1 MNRLFSLT
9 LPPVLTAYEYDH
21 RSPNSP
27 KGGKSKGAKLVS
39 TKPPA
44 TTGIIRPRKTPLG
57 SKEFRPLHVY
67 ATERELSAIVCTVI
81 QGYNQNAI
89 MNSHLQQSQFHSSF
103 IEIAL
108 NMYQI

>member
-1 MNRLFSLT
+1 MNHLFTLT

-57 SKEFRPLHVY
+57 SKEFRTLYVF
-67 ATERELSAIVCTVI
+67 ATERERERVI
-81 QGYNQNAI
+81 RKCMYSKTG
-89 MNSHLQQSQFHSSF
+89 LQ
-103 IEIAL
+103 L
-108 NMYQI
+108 KRL